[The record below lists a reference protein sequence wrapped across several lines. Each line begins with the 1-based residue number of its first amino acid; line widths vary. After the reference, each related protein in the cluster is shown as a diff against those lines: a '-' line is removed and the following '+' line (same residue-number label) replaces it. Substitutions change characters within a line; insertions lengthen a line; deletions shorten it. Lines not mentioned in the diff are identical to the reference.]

1 MNIWRLTA
9 IGLSAGL
16 VVTIG
21 IRAASA
27 EGSPAHGSLRA
38 AGPCDSQPNMQAALR
53 NLNAAWDSLNVA
65 LPDKGGHRGAAM
77 GLIKSTIGE
86 VQAGCMAGGG

>member
-1 MNIWRLTA
+1 MWRLTA
-9 IGLSAGL
+9 IGLGTGL

-21 IRAASA
+21 IRASSA
-27 EGSPAHGSLRA
+27 GESPAHGSLRA
-38 AGPCDSQPNMQAALR
+38 AGPCDSQPKMQAALR
-53 NLNAAWDSLNVA
+53 NLNAAWDSLNGA

-77 GLIKSTIGE
+77 DLIKTTIGE